1 VLFDTHAHLDFEAF
15 DADRDAVVDRAVEAG
30 VGGIVNPGCDVA
42 TSRLAITL
50 TARYPGL
57 VYAAVGIHPNST
69 AEARPGD
76 AQEIARLASQ
86 DGVVAIGEI
95 GLDWYRDH
103 APRDVQIDAF
113 KGQLELALELDLPVI
128 IHFREV
134 EMEGVE
140 AVGADLLRRM
150 RGVFHCFGG
159 SAGFAERLVSWGF
172 YIGFDG
178 PLTYRNS
185 DRAEVAGTVP
195 LERCLIETDAPFLSP
210 QSNRGRRNEPAFVAE
225 VAGTLA
231 RIKGVS
237 VDEAVEITGANAR
250 TLFGIESA
258 GGAP

>member
-1 VLFDTHAHLDFEAF
+1 MLFDTHAHLDFDAF
-15 DADRDAVVDRAVEAG
+15 DADRDAVVDRAIKAG
-30 VGGIVNPGCDVA
+30 ISGIVNPGCDVT
-42 TSRLAITL
+42 TSRSAIALA
-50 TARYPGL
+50 ARYSGL
-57 VYAAVGIHPNST
+57 VYAAVGIHPNNT

-76 AQEIARLASQ
+76 AKEIARLASQ
-86 DGVVAIGEI
+86 DGVVAIGET

-103 APRDVQIDAF
+103 APRDVQINAF
-113 KGQLELALELDLPVI
+113 KGHLELALELDLPVI

-134 EMEGVE
+134 EMDGVE
-140 AVGADLLRRM
+140 AVGTDLLRRVH
-150 RGVFHCFGG
+150 GVFHCFGG
-159 SAGFAERLVSWGF
+159 SADFAERLVSWGF

-185 DRAEVAGTVP
+185 DRAEVAETVP
-195 LERCLIETDAPFLSP
+195 FERCLIETDAPFLTP

-231 RIKGVS
+231 RVKGVS

-250 TLFGIESA
+250 TLFGIDPA